1 MDSGKGYDL
10 ASSAPFPSEL
20 QPPPYPIIIPDCP
33 TLGQTRMEQ
42 DRARGGGGE
51 KESGNDLS
59 EPFGYEWG
67 ESLKQAYEQAV
78 VGMFGYMTDLDTV
91 DVEDQCEVEVEGHD
105 LDSLLFNFLDEF
117 LFVFSTEL
125 IVSKEV
131 EIVEFDR
138 ENFKIRAVGRG
149 EPFDLDKH
157 PQGTEVKAITYSA
170 MQIMEKPE
178 GERSEVFVIIDI

>member
-1 MDSGKGYDL
+1 
-10 ASSAPFPSEL
+10 
-20 QPPPYPIIIPDCP
+20 
-33 TLGQTRMEQ
+33 
-42 DRARGGGGE
+42 
-51 KESGNDLS
+51 
-59 EPFGYEWG
+59 
-67 ESLKQAYEQAV
+67 
-78 VGMFGYMTDLDTV
+78 MFGYMTDLDTV

-149 EPFDLDKH
+149 EPFDLEKH

>member
-1 MDSGKGYDL
+1 MN
-10 ASSAPFPSEL
+10 SAAA
-20 QPPPYPIIIPDCP
+20 
-33 TLGQTRMEQ
+33 TRAWKQ
-42 DRARGGGGE
+42 RGTERRERGDGE

-59 EPFGYEWG
+59 EPFGYEYLDHPADVQIHAWG